1 MSNEELIAKAYAAR
15 EKAYAPYSGFAVGAA
30 LLCADGTVFTGCNV
44 ENAAYSVGICA
55 ERTALCKAVSEGR
68 TDFIRIAV
76 VGGKAGQEATEYCA
90 PCGLCRQALA
100 EFCGN
105 DFEVLLPAVGKE
117 TKRFTFA
124 QLLPEAF
131 GPGNLK

>member
-76 VGGKAGQEATEYCA
+76 VGGKAGQEAAEYCA

-105 DFEVLLPAVGKE
+105 DFEVLLPAVGRE